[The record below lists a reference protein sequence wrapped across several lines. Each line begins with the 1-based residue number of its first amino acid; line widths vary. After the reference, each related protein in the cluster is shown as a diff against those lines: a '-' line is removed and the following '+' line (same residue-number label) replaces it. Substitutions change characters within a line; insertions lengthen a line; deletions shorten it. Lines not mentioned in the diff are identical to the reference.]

1 MTTSTESTTTTE
13 GDQMRGGLRKRAI
26 MAAAALVL
34 VLLAPGAG
42 ARDDDRDHDRARAA
56 LQAGE
61 IRPLSEILAA
71 AAREFPGEVLEVELE
86 REHGQWIYEMKVL
99 GKGGAVLKLQYDAR
113 DATLLRARGPGLD
126 ERRRR

>member
-1 MTTSTESTTTTE
+1 MTTSTESTTTT
-13 GDQMRGGLRKRAI
+13 DQMRGGLRKRPI

-34 VLLAPGAG
+34 VLLAPSAG

-56 LQAGE
+56 LQAGD

-99 GKGGAVLKLQYDAR
+99 GKGGAVLKLEYDAR
-113 DATLLRARGPGLD
+113 DATLLRARGPGLN
-126 ERRRR
+126 EGRRR